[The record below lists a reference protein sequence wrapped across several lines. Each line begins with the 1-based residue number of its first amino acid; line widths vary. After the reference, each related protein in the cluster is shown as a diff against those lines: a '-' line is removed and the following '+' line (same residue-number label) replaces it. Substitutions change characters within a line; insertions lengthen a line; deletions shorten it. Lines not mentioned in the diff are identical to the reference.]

1 MKSFRPLGLEYYNL
15 CNLYWARLSMDNMD
29 IQFLINSRARET
41 FGSVILASS
50 PADQDFVRAFAD
62 LVTDEFLKGETQ
74 RLICTA
80 QGPPLPSHLT
90 TLSAM
95 VLWSR
100 GVVWHYF
107 AFSHNNKLSR
117 IVIKIKST
125 HSVYNLKQAIR
136 EAGSPELDK
145 WGAYDLI
152 LVRIYKGGEAK
163 SGGLSEN
170 ELEKWPECLRLESYG
185 EKPEYI
191 IPDQSMSDARPGN
204 CLVRGDLYFKV
215 MNSAEDLSE
224 YFSPPLGK
232 NVHHVLAL
240 VPQETATAPSSDIVS
255 SKRPKYEPVTQ
266 PILVNPNTY
275 SDTEPL
281 FKLDSDYL
289 AESGLKP
296 TKLVLFCRKL
306 FHDQFKFLRERVMRE
321 SRFGWILGPP
331 GTGKSTTSLAF
342 VSVMP
347 IEFPEWTVTWIHLSR
362 FSRPVCVRFV
372 KRQKWTYKI
381 KNDMDMQQLT
391 ALLDEVEGNHMV
403 FLDGF
408 VVADN
413 AHMAIQK
420 CCNGWLLDGIE
431 KRRLVVVCSMS
442 SRGKT
447 NIDDDAV
454 NRVEEFFVYSWE
466 LKEYLDAAMHP
477 AFMNSV
483 QPNLDSSALL
493 DADLSTVPLVPQ
505 ESILS
510 KYHFA
515 GGSSRYMFGY
525 NTDKVIEVL
534 QKSVE
539 AVQDVSV
546 YLKGFIGE
554 QSDNVVNRLF
564 SCYLKNPR
572 SLFERTKT
580 VVVSKYAVNLLATRK
595 GPDLIRSLAD
605 TTGHYGNASLN
616 GWFFE
621 SWFFASLRKGGLT
634 VYGNEPNPECWQAPR
649 GIETLDL
656 ANIAAIPEEGTWWKP
671 LKWNQGGYVAIFTE
685 RLAQR
690 FTFVQVTAGGTH
702 SLKLQFFVMFLRELA
717 ESAHSYEIL
726 DLRIIFLVPR
736 TKVESFAIT
745 NVTSEGCLDS
755 FEGWNKGRERERVE
769 IWGVDG
775 FM

>member
-1 MKSFRPLGLEYYNL
+1 MLTIECAFNL
-15 CNLYWARLSMDNMD
+15 NN
-29 IQFLINSRARET
+29 E
-41 FGSVILASS
+41 LA
-50 PADQDFVRAFAD
+50 Q
-62 LVTDEFLKGETQ
+62 
-74 RLICTA
+74 I
-80 QGPPLPSHLT
+80 T
-90 TLSAM
+90 T
-95 VLWSR
+95 
-100 GVVWHYF
+100 
-107 AFSHNNKLSR
+107 
-117 IVIKIKST
+117 KIKST
-125 HSVYNLKQAIR
+125 DSVFNLKQAIR
-136 EAGSPELDK
+136 AASSPELDK

-152 LVRIYKGGEAK
+152 LVRIYKRGGAK

-170 ELEKWPECLRLESYG
+170 ELENWPECLRLESYG
-185 EKPEYI
+185 EEPEYI
-191 IPDQSMSDARPGN
+191 TPDESMSDARTGN

-215 MNSAEDLSE
+215 MNSTEDLSE
-224 YFSPPLGK
+224 YFSPPLEEE
-232 NVHHVLAL
+232 VLHVLVL

-255 SKRPKYEPVTQ
+255 SKRRKYEPVTQ
-266 PILVNPNTY
+266 PTPVKPNTY

-281 FKLDSDYL
+281 FELDSDYL

-306 FHDQFKFLRERVMRE
+306 FHDQFKFLRERVMRD

-362 FSRPVCVRFV
+362 FALPVCVRFV

-381 KNDMDMQQLT
+381 NDTDLHELR

-408 VVADN
+408 VTADN

-420 CCNGWLLDGIE
+420 WCNAWLRDGIE

-442 SRGKT
+442 SRGST
-447 NIDDDAV
+447 NMDEDAV
-454 NRVEEFFVYSWE
+454 YCVEEFFVYSWALE
-466 LKEYLDAAMHP
+466 EYLEAAMHP

-483 QPNLDSSALL
+483 QPNLDSSALAV
-493 DADLSTVPLVPQ
+493 ADGPRFPVVPQ
-505 ESILS
+505 ESIMS
-510 KYHFA
+510 KYHLA
-515 GGSSRYMFGY
+515 GGSSRFMFGY
-525 NTDKVIEVL
+525 NTAEVIASL
-534 QKSVE
+534 QISVM
-539 AVQDVSV
+539 AVAAKDVSV
-546 YLKGFIGE
+546 YLKGFVGD

-564 SCYLKNPR
+564 SCYLKNPT
-572 SLFERTKT
+572 SLIERTKT
-580 VVVSKYAVNLLATRK
+580 VVVSKYAVTLLGIRE
-595 GPDLIRSLAD
+595 GPNLIRSLAD
-605 TTGHYGNASLN
+605 TTGHHGNTALD

-634 VYGNEPNPECWQAPR
+634 LYGNEPNPKRWQAPR

-656 ANIAAIPEEGTWWKP
+656 AKIASIPEEGTWWKP
-671 LKWNQGGYVAIFTE
+671 LKWNQGGYDAIFTE
-685 RLAQR
+685 RQAQR
-690 FTFVQVTAGGTH
+690 FTFVQVTAGATH
-702 SLKLQFFVMFLRELA
+702 SLKLQFFAMFLWALA
-717 ESAHSYEIL
+717 ESAHRYEIL

-736 TKVESFAIT
+736 SKVERFAIT
-745 NVTSEGCLDS
+745 NVTSEGCLDT

>member
-1 MKSFRPLGLEYYNL
+1 M
-15 CNLYWARLSMDNMD
+15 
-29 IQFLINSRARET
+29 
-41 FGSVILASS
+41 
-50 PADQDFVRAFAD
+50 
-62 LVTDEFLKGETQ
+62 
-74 RLICTA
+74 
-80 QGPPLPSHLT
+80 LT
-90 TLSAM
+90 IGCA
-95 VLWSR
+95 V
-100 GVVWHYF
+100 
-107 AFSHNNKLSR
+107 SHNNKLSR

-170 ELEKWPECLRLESYG
+170 ELENWPECLRLESYG
-185 EKPEYI
+185 EKPEDI
-191 IPDQSMSDARPGN
+191 TPDQSMSNAPPGN

-215 MNSAEDLSE
+215 MNSTEDLSE
-224 YFSPPLGK
+224 YFSAPLEK
-232 NVHHVLAL
+232 KVLHVLVL
-240 VPQETATAPSSDIVS
+240 VPQETATAPSSEIVS
-255 SKRPKYEPVTQ
+255 SKRRKYEPVTR
-266 PILVNPNTY
+266 PTPVKPNTY

-281 FKLDSDYL
+281 FELDSDYL

-362 FSRPVCVRFV
+362 FALPVCVRFV

-381 KNDMDMQQLT
+381 NDMDMQQLT

-505 ESILS
+505 DLIMS

-515 GGSSRYMFGY
+515 GGSSRFMFAY

-546 YLKGFIGE
+546 YLKGTIGDRSE
-554 QSDNVVNRLF
+554 NVVNRLF

-572 SLFERTKT
+572 SREEQKKT
-580 VVVSKYAVNLLATRK
+580 VVVSKYAVTLLAIRD
-595 GPDLIRSLAD
+595 GPDMIRSLAD
-605 TTGHYGNASLN
+605 ATGHDGNAALD

-621 SWFFASLRKGGLT
+621 CWFFASLRKGGLT
-634 VYGNEPNPECWQAPR
+634 VYDNLLNPEHWQASTGP
-649 GIETLDL
+649 ETLDL

-671 LKWNQGGYVAIFTE
+671 LKWNQGGYDAIFTE
-685 RLAQR
+685 RQAQR
-690 FTFVQVTAGGTH
+690 FTFVQVTAGNTH

-717 ESAHSYEIL
+717 NSTHGYIIR

-736 TKVESFAIT
+736 SKVESFAIT
-745 NVTSEGCLDS
+745 RVTAEGCLHA
-755 FEGWNKGRERERVE
+755 FKGWNKGREREQVK

>member
-1 MKSFRPLGLEYYNL
+1 MDFSQFR
-15 CNLYWARLSMDNMD
+15 
-29 IQFLINSRARET
+29 
-41 FGSVILASS
+41 
-50 PADQDFVRAFAD
+50 
-62 LVTDEFLKGETQ
+62 
-74 RLICTA
+74 
-80 QGPPLPSHLT
+80 
-90 TLSAM
+90 
-95 VLWSR
+95 
-100 GVVWHYF
+100 
-107 AFSHNNKLSR
+107 
-117 IVIKIKST
+117 
-125 HSVYNLKQAIR
+125 
-136 EAGSPELDK
+136 
-145 WGAYDLI
+145 
-152 LVRIYKGGEAK
+152 
-163 SGGLSEN
+163 
-170 ELEKWPECLRLESYG
+170 
-185 EKPEYI
+185 
-191 IPDQSMSDARPGN
+191 
-204 CLVRGDLYFKV
+204 
-215 MNSAEDLSE
+215 
-224 YFSPPLGK
+224 
-232 NVHHVLAL
+232 
-240 VPQETATAPSSDIVS
+240 
-255 SKRPKYEPVTQ
+255 
-266 PILVNPNTY
+266 
-275 SDTEPL
+275 
-281 FKLDSDYL
+281 
-289 AESGLKP
+289 
-296 TKLVLFCRKL
+296 
-306 FHDQFKFLRERVMRE
+306 
-321 SRFGWILGPP
+321 
-331 GTGKSTTSLAF
+331 
-342 VSVMP
+342 
-347 IEFPEWTVTWIHLSR
+347 
-362 FSRPVCVRFV
+362 
-372 KRQKWTYKI
+372 
-381 KNDMDMQQLT
+381 

-408 VVADN
+408 VTADN

-420 CCNGWLLDGIE
+420 WCNAWLRDGIE

-447 NIDDDAV
+447 KLDDDKL
-454 NRVEEFFVYSWE
+454 NRVEEFFVYSWALE
-466 LKEYLDAAMHP
+466 EYLEAARHP
-477 AFMNSV
+477 KFMDSV
-483 QPNLDSSALL
+483 QTKLDSSALAV
-493 DADLSTVPLVPQ
+493 ADGPRFLVVPQ

-525 NTDKVIEVL
+525 NTAEVIASLEI
-534 QKSVE
+534 SVM
-539 AVQDVSV
+539 AVAAKDVSV

-605 TTGHYGNASLN
+605 TTGHYGNASN